1 MSPPARPQGACRR
14 VEPEGS
20 PVSPAEPRVD
30 LTQTYQALRRPLLAY
45 LRRLVGDAQSAED
58 VLQDVLAKAIS
69 ALRSDAPPTRNL
81 AAWLY
86 RVAYNAAMDH
96 HRARRPSEPLDDEL
110 AELLPAPQADPGL
123 AGAALADCVRPLLSN
138 LPEAYR
144 AVVHAS
150 ELEGR
155 PLREIAEAHG
165 ISVDAAKQRA
175 SRGRR
180 QLRDELLRCCEVA
193 LSAQGQV
200 VDFSPRGGRC
210 SAPCGTACS
219 R

>member
-1 MSPPARPQGACRR
+1 MSPT
-14 VEPEGS
+14 ES
-20 PVSPAEPRVD
+20 SVD
-30 LTQTYQALRRPLLAY
+30 LTEAYRSLRRPLLAY
-45 LRRLVGDAQSAED
+45 LRRLVGDTPSAED
-58 VLQDVLAKAIS
+58 VLQDVLMKAIAS
-69 ALRSDAPPTRNL
+69 LRSDAVPPRNL

-96 HRARRPSEPLDDEL
+96 HRARRPSESLDDEL
-110 AELLPAPQADPGL
+110 ADVLPAPQADPAL
-123 AGAALADCVRPLLSN
+123 AAAALADCVRPLLSN

-150 ELEGR
+150 ELQGR
-155 PLREIAEAHG
+155 SLREIADQQG
-165 ISVDAAKQRA
+165 ISLDAAKQRA

-200 VDFSPRGGRC
+200 VDFSPRGERC
-210 SAPCGTACS
+210 SAPCGPRCA

>member
-1 MSPPARPQGACRR
+1 M
-14 VEPEGS
+14 
-20 PVSPAEPRVD
+20 SPAESSVE
-30 LTQTYQALRRPLLAY
+30 LTQTYQSLRQPLLAY
-45 LRRLVGDAQSAED
+45 LRRLVGDTQSAED
-58 VLQDVLAKAIS
+58 VLQDVLVKAIAS
-69 ALRSDAPPTRNL
+69 RRSDAAPPRNL
-81 AAWLY
+81 PAWLY
-86 RVAYNAAMDH
+86 RVAHNAAMDH

-110 AELLPAPQADPGL
+110 AEVLPAPEADPAL
-123 AGAALADCVRPLLSN
+123 AAAALADCMRPLLSN
-138 LPEAYR
+138 LPESYR

-155 PLREIAEAHG
+155 SLREIADAHG
-165 ISVDAAKQRA
+165 ISLDAAKQRA

-200 VDFSPRGGRC
+200 VDFSPRGARC
-210 SAPCGTACS
+210 SAPCGSSCS